1 MRVRVDQKTFMCFLI
16 AIVPMLVSSW
26 LLLTAVQNLPQEHP
40 VVHLMESVSLFF
52 MVAGPVLF
60 IVFEFLFVHMGWY
73 PPTLFHSRDPFRCR
87 SDGEK
92 WCAAACYLP
101 LLELNAR
108 VRNTVEASDIIG
120 GGRPAPKRR
129 RKYRAFLEQSLQ
141 IRDRES
147 GEAVLERLA
156 ASDRAKDLCWGCLL
170 AGMLFV
176 CKYLTREELNGWYDK
191 LKARIRGCFSSWDE
205 LHSRYLEE
213 QTADG
218 MDAQSIQT
226 LREAAQRER
235 SAPSIRRPP
244 SSPALRPRP

>member
-1 MRVRVDQKTFMCFLI
+1 MRVRIDQKTFMCFLI
-16 AIVPMLVSSW
+16 AMVPMLASGW
-26 LLLTAVQNLPQEHP
+26 LLLTAVQNLPEEHP
-40 VVHLMESVSLFF
+40 LVHLLEWVSMFF

-60 IVFEFLFVHMGWY
+60 VVFEFLFVHMGWY
-73 PPTLFHSRDPFRCR
+73 PPTLLHSRDPFRCR

-108 VRNTVEASDIIG
+108 VRNTVEGSDIIG

-147 GEAVLERLA
+147 GEAVLGRLA

-176 CKYLTREELNGWYDK
+176 CKYLSREELNGWYGK
-191 LKARIRGCFSSWDE
+191 LKAGIRGHFSSWAD
-205 LHSRYLEE
+205 LHGRYVEE
-213 QTADG
+213 QQADG
-218 MDAQSIQT
+218 MDAQSVQT
-226 LREAAQRER
+226 LQQAAQRER
-235 SAPSIRRPP
+235 SAPLYQQAPF
-244 SSPALRPRP
+244 A